1 MMKGT
6 GTLYGVGVGPGDP
19 RLLTLRAAD
28 VICGS
33 PVLAVP
39 GSGSD
44 SRAAYEIAKAALP
57 QVGRKELLTLSMPLV
72 KDADE
77 LERSHNRAALQLAER
92 LQAGQDVAFLTLGDP
107 SIYST
112 YAYLHRRVQK
122 MGFAVEMIPGVP
134 SFCAA
139 AAKLGEALVSGE
151 EALHLLPASY
161 GVEEGLRLG
170 GTRVLM
176 KAGRELPEV
185 LCQLHERGERAMLV
199 QNCGME
205 NERVCRRL
213 EGEVSPDYFTI
224 LIVKEEGE

>member
-1 MMKGT
+1 MK

-19 RLLTLRAAD
+19 RLLTYRAAD
-28 VICGS
+28 VILGC

-44 SRAAYEIAKAALP
+44 SRAAYEIARAALP
-57 QVGRKELLTLSMPLV
+57 QIGEKELLILSMPMI
-72 KDADE
+72 KDMDE
-77 LERSHNRAALQLAER
+77 LKKSHDRAALQLAER
-92 LQAGQDVAFLTLGDP
+92 LKRGEDVAFLTLGDP

-112 YAYLHRRVQK
+112 YSYLHRRVQEL
-122 MGFAVEMIPGVP
+122 GFEAQMIPGVP

-139 AAKLGEALVSGE
+139 AARLGEALVSGK

-161 GVEEGLRLG
+161 GIEEGLNLG

-185 LCQLHERGERAMLV
+185 LRQVRQRGEQAALV

-205 NERVCRRL
+205 NERVCRQL

>member
-57 QVGRKELLTLSMPLV
+57 QIEGKELLTLSMPMV
-72 KDADE
+72 KDRVA
-77 LERSHNRAALQLAER
+77 LNRSHDQAALQLAER

-112 YAYLHRRVQK
+112 YSYLHRRVQE
-122 MGFAVEMIPGVP
+122 MGFEAQMIPGVP

-139 AAKLGEALVSGE
+139 AAKLGEALVSGG
-151 EALHLLPASY
+151 EAMHLLPASY
-161 GVEEGLRLG
+161 GVKEGLCLG

-185 LCQLHERGERAMLV
+185 LRLLHERGERAMLV